1 MGKVQEKKQQKRQAL
16 LTAAYELF
24 IEQGLSK
31 TSIDSIVNRAKVA
44 KGTFYLYFSD
54 KDAILQALLWRISVR
69 LFDEALSHADRLGD
83 VPFAQKELA
92 LVDYIIENLR
102 HNPLVLRLINH
113 NLKWPSLEELEKNPE
128 PPPLF
133 SKVFK
138 VIRSCP
144 ELQGRDEREM
154 YLRLTAVVSMCVS
167 MCYSCII
174 EHRPDSI
181 DNMKPVLY
189 DIIKKSL

>member
-54 KDAILQALLWRISVR
+54 KDAILQALLWRISDR

>member
-54 KDAILQALLWRISVR
+54 KDAILQALLWRISDR

-154 YLRLTAVVSMCVS
+154 YLRLTAVVNMCVS